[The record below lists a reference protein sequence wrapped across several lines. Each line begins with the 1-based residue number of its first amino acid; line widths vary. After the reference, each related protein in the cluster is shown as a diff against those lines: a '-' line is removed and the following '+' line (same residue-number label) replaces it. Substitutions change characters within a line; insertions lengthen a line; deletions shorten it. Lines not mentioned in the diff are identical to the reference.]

1 MNLRTLAAAAAAAA
15 AALALAAAPLA
26 AQEPGSGALRPRTT
40 YEDLQMFS
48 QVLNQIRVNHPDSV
62 DTHELFMAA
71 VQAMVHAADP
81 HSYVIQAARLSP
93 ERQRAYEQG
102 RLYPVPIAFR
112 FVGDQAVVESVSPGS
127 QATRQDILPGDLL
140 VAVDGRPVLAQSAF
154 ELDAWLSGDRNS
166 TVRMRFERER
176 VDGSVVEVERVVRRE
191 RVEEGTAVPAVFM
204 LDAETGYV
212 RVTTF
217 ANAKAAEDLHAAL
230 GTLERQGM
238 KRLVLDLRDN
248 GGGLVDEAARVASEF
263 LPSGAL
269 IYTASGRKPEVAKTQ
284 RVTHS
289 FLSPGGRAYPLVVMV
304 DGGTA
309 SASEIVAGALQDH
322 DRALIVGRPTF
333 GKSLLMQ
340 GFPMTDGS
348 AIVLVIGHVSTP
360 CGRVIQRQYRAMAR
374 GEYYR
379 LAHAARDTV
388 GRPSCRTDHGRTV
401 YGGGGIYPDVVF
413 DPREGPPL
421 WLARMSEEDV
431 VARWANAWVA
441 AHGASLTTVEALSAT
456 PSLATDAVADFRAFA
471 TRQGHAPPAGAE
483 IDARLTRTL
492 LPAIA
497 WTKWGDPGYYRTIAV
512 MDPQVR
518 QAAGTFDRAAQMLQG
533 Q

>member
-1 MNLRTLAAAAAAAA
+1 MKHRSA
-15 AALALAAAPLA
+15 AALAALALTAAPLA
-26 AQEPGSGALRPRTT
+26 AQQTPTGALRPRTT

-81 HSYVIQAARLSP
+81 HSYVIEAARLSP
-93 ERQRAYEQG
+93 ERQRAYREG
-102 RLYPVPIAFR
+102 RLYPVPVSFR
-112 FVGDQAVVESVSPGS
+112 YVGDQAVVESVSPGS
-127 QATRQDILPGDLL
+127 QAARQDILPGDLL
-140 VAVDGRPVLAQSAF
+140 VAVDGQPVLARSSF
-154 ELDAWLSGDRNS
+154 ELEAWMAGEKNS
-166 TVRMRFERER
+166 TVQLRFERER
-176 VDGSVVEVERVVRRE
+176 VDGSIVELDRAVRRE
-191 RVEEGTAVPAVFM
+191 RVEEATAVPAAFM

-217 ANAKAAEDLHAAL
+217 ANQKAAEDLHDAL
-230 GTLERQGM
+230 GALEKQGM
-238 KRLVLDLRDN
+238 RRLVLDLRDN
-248 GGGLVDEAARVASEF
+248 GGGMVDEAARVASEF

-269 IYTASGRKPEVAKTQ
+269 IYTSAGRKPEVSKTQ

-289 FLSPGGRAYPLVVMV
+289 FLSSGGRAYPLVLMV
-304 DGGTA
+304 NGGTA

-322 DRALIVGRPTF
+322 DRALVVGRPTF

-348 AIVLVIGHVSTP
+348 IIELVIGHVSTP
-360 CGRVIQRQYRAMAR
+360 CGRVIQRQYRGIGR

-379 LAHAARDTV
+379 LAHAARDTA

-413 DPREGPPL
+413 DQAEGAPL
-421 WLARMSEEDV
+421 WLARVMEEDV
-431 VARWANAWVA
+431 VTRWTNAWVG
-441 AHGASLTTVEALSAT
+441 AHGGTLTTAEALSASPT
-456 PSLATDAVADFRAFA
+456 LTAEALADFRAFA
-471 TRQGHAPPAGAE
+471 GRQGHTVPAGADA
-483 IDARLTRTL
+483 DARLTRTL

-497 WTKWGDPGYYRTIAV
+497 WTKWGDPGFYRMLAV
-512 MDPQVR
+512 LDPQVR
-518 QAAGTFDRAAQMLQG
+518 QAVGAFDRAAQLLQG

>member
-1 MNLRTLAAAAAAAA
+1 MSKRIARRTLAT
-15 AALALAAAPLA
+15 AALALAAVPLA
-26 AQEPGSGALRPRTT
+26 AQQTPGSGALRPRTT

-71 VQAMVHAADP
+71 VQGMVHAADP
-81 HSYVIQAARLSP
+81 HSYVIEAARLSP
-93 ERQRAYEQG
+93 ERQRAYREG
-102 RLYPVPIAFR
+102 RLYPVPISFR
-112 FVGDQAVVESVSPGS
+112 FVGDQAVVESVAPGS
-127 QATRQDILPGDLL
+127 QAARQDILPGDLL
-140 VAVDGRPVLAQSAF
+140 VGVDGQPVLARSAF
-154 ELDAWLSGDRNS
+154 ELDAWLAGDRNS
-166 TVRMRFERER
+166 SVRMRFERER
-176 VDGSVVEVERVVRRE
+176 VDGSTVELERPVRRE
-191 RVEEGTAVPAVFM
+191 RVEEGTAVPTSFM
-204 LDAETGYV
+204 LDGETGYV

-217 ANAKAAEDLHAAL
+217 ANMKAAEDLHAAL
-230 GTLERQGM
+230 GQLERQGM

-248 GGGLVDEAARVASEF
+248 GGGMVDEAARIVSEF

-269 IYTASGRKPEVAKTQ
+269 IYTAAGRKPEVAKTQ

-289 FLSPGGRAYPLVVMV
+289 FLSPGGRAYPVVVMV
-304 DGGTA
+304 NGGTA

-322 DRALIVGRPTF
+322 DRALVVGRPTF

-348 AIVLVIGHVSTP
+348 VIELVIGHVSTP
-360 CGRVIQRQYRAMAR
+360 CGRVIQRQYRGIGR

-379 LAHAARDTV
+379 LAHAARDTA

-413 DPREGPPL
+413 DEQEGAPL
-421 WLARMSEEDV
+421 WLARLGEEDV
-431 VARWANAWVA
+431 ITRWTNAWMGT
-441 AHGASLTTVEALSAT
+441 HGAALTGVEALFANRALT
-456 PSLATDAVADFRAFA
+456 AEAVADLRAFA
-471 TRQGHAPPAGAE
+471 GRQGHAIPAGAPV
-483 IDARLTRTL
+483 DTRLERVV

-497 WTKWGDPGYYRTIAV
+497 WSKWGDTGYFRMLAV
-512 MDPQVR
+512 LDPQVQ
-518 QAAGTFDRAAQMLQG
+518 QAVATFATATRILQG

>member
-1 MNLRTLAAAAAAAA
+1 VKTRTAAAA

-26 AQEPGSGALRPRTT
+26 AQTPASGALRPRTT
-40 YEDLQMFS
+40 YDDLQMFS

-71 VQAMVHAADP
+71 VQGMVHAADP
-81 HSYVIQAARLSP
+81 HSYVIEAARLSP
-93 ERQRAYEQG
+93 ERQRALREG

-112 FVGDQAVVESVSPGS
+112 YVGDQAVVGSVSPGS
-127 QATRQDILPGDLL
+127 QAARQDILPGDVL
-140 VAVDGRPVLAQSAF
+140 VGVDGQPVLARSSF
-154 ELDAWLSGDRNS
+154 ELEAWLAGERNS
-166 TVRMRFERER
+166 SVRLRFERER
-176 VDGSVVEVERVVRRE
+176 VDGTTVELDRPVRRE
-191 RVEEGTAVPAVFM
+191 RVEEGTAVPAAFM
-204 LDAETGYV
+204 LDAQTGYV

-217 ANAKAAEDLHAAL
+217 ANQKAADDLHAAL
-230 GTLERQGM
+230 GALERRGM
-238 KRLVLDLRDN
+238 QRLVLDLRDN
-248 GGGLVDEAARVASEF
+248 GGGMVDEAARVASEF

-269 IYTASGRKPEVAKTQ
+269 IYTSSGRKPEVAQTQ

-289 FLSPGGRAYPLVVMV
+289 FLSPGGRAYPLVLMV

-348 AIVLVIGHVSTP
+348 IIELVIGHVSTP
-360 CGRVIQRQYRAMAR
+360 CGRVIQRQYHGLGR

-379 LAHAARDTV
+379 LAHAARDTA
-388 GRPSCRTDHGRTV
+388 GRPSCRTDNGRTV

-413 DPREGPPL
+413 DAGDGAPL
-421 WLARMSEEDV
+421 WLARLQEEDV
-431 VARWANAWVA
+431 VTRWTNAWVA
-441 AHGASLTTVEALSAT
+441 AHAGAFTSADALAAA
-456 PSLATDAVADFRAFA
+456 PVLPADALADFRAFA
-471 TRQGHAPPAGAE
+471 ARQGRPVPAGADV
-483 IDARLTRTL
+483 DARLAREL
-492 LPAIA
+492 LPALA
-497 WTKWGDPGYYRTIAV
+497 WTKWGDEGYYRMLAV
-512 MDPQVR
+512 LDPQVT
-518 QAAGTFDRAAQMLQG
+518 QAVGAFPTAARVLQG